1 METEMREQNF
11 FSFCQDVG
19 KLSLV
24 AEYCNIIIFEI
35 DFIAGFS
42 GMIQN
47 LL

>member
-11 FSFCQDVG
+11 FAFCRDIE

-35 DFIAGFS
+35 DFIASFS